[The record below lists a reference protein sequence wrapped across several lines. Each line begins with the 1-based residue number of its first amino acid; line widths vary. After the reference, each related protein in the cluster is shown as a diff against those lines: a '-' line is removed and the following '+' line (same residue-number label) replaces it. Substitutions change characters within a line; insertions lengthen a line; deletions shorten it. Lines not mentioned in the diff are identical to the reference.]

1 MSKYFRLFT
10 LTFIFY
16 LKHKETAVI
25 LLLQKSFFIDIYL
38 GFLELE
44 EDEFDGGL
52 LDELFDELLGLVV
65 VSGCR

>member
-1 MSKYFRLFT
+1 MLYFL
-10 LTFIFY
+10 FY